1 MPALSGWIGSAVQV
15 NILREGGKQR
25 QTAAVGQQML
35 QTLTTLSFVIREMYE
50 GWAINMFCI
59 T

>member
-25 QTAAVGQQML
+25 QTAAVSQQML
-35 QTLTTLSFVIREMYE
+35 NFDYVKLHY
-50 GWAINMFCI
+50 
-59 T
+59 